1 MKAKNGIKLRGI
13 KPISDKEHVID
24 SSLEK
29 AYEFIYGKSA
39 LSIKGFIHEIKS
51 LPENIIP
58 DDFKLKLQSFIELM
72 LQRGITGNEF
82 VQTLDGMCK
91 SKFLGTEVE
100 KAYLGKRFEQN
111 GEKHIKRMVLLRQ
124 NIKDKQEAPPLYL
137 IDTTTLGISEP
148 TYQQLIEKLND
159 GSIIYE
165 SEKHKI
171 SGIYKEENEDTSR

>member
-13 KPISDKEHVID
+13 KPLSDKEHILD

-51 LPENIIP
+51 LPKNIIP
-58 DDFKLKLQSFIELM
+58 DDFKLKLQSFIEIM

-91 SKFLGTEVE
+91 SKFFGTEVE
-100 KAYLGKRFEQN
+100 KAYLGRRFEQS
-111 GEKHIKRMVLLRQ
+111 GKKHIKRMIQ
-124 NIKDKQEAPPLYL
+124 
-137 IDTTTLGISEP
+137 
-148 TYQQLIEKLND
+148 
-159 GSIIYE
+159 
-165 SEKHKI
+165 
-171 SGIYKEENEDTSR
+171 